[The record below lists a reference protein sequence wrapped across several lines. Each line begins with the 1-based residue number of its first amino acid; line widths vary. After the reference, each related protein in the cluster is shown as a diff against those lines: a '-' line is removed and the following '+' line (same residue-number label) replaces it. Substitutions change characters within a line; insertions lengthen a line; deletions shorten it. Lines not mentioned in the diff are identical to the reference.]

1 MNNEQAPPRGVVSI
15 LTAVMIIVLLG
26 FAGLAIDIGYLLLQK
41 TRMQSVADASA
52 LACVIE
58 PDTCG
63 EGGGNLFPVLNP
75 YSAMVSLANPVG
87 CPDPALQD
95 RCAQATASAVW
106 DTFFLRLFGQ
116 PLGRVSA
123 TAVAGYRSGLASC
136 ITTIEGFNAN
146 GTNIASLTNCSADIG
161 GVLLTTNQSGIQSND
176 PASAAITVYNGN
188 DPTNCGNCSP
198 QPIGVDDAL
207 PDIPSSAIPT
217 ANFDGTPLSIR
228 ASSAC
233 RSGTCLPGI
242 YRGGRVTLNGAT
254 TLASGVYVFEEGL
267 NVNGQTLQ
275 GLSGGVSI
283 YVPGNAPLDL
293 TGRITLTAPT
303 PDGCAPGSGVVL
315 SHPYTGTSHT
325 MSLEG
330 SNVRLN
336 LTGVVYLGADN
347 VTIRGSS
354 SSFVLSGT
362 LVTRSLDLR
371 GNMMPAVSANP
382 CNNLYQSRKVA
393 LVQ

>member
-1 MNNEQAPPRGVVSI
+1 MNNKKTPPHGVVSI

-26 FAGLAIDIGYLLLQK
+26 FAGLAIDVGYLLLQK

-58 PDTCG
+58 PDTCS
-63 EGGGNLFPVLNP
+63 GGGLNLFPAVNP
-75 YSAMVSLANPVG
+75 YGATVSLANPVD

-95 RCAQATASAVW
+95 RCAQATGSAVW
-106 DTFFLRLFGQ
+106 DTFFLTLFGQ
-116 PLGRVSA
+116 PQARISA

-136 ITTIEGFNAN
+136 ITTITDFRAN
-146 GTNIASLTNCSADIG
+146 GTNIVSLRNCSADIG
-161 GVLLTTNQSGIQSND
+161 GDLRTTNQSGIRADD
-176 PASAAITVYNGN
+176 PESAAITVYNGN

-198 QPIGVDDAL
+198 QPIGVDAAL
-207 PDIPSSAIPT
+207 PDIPSGAIPT
-217 ANFDGTPLSIR
+217 ANFDGTPLPVR

-254 TLASGVYVFEEGL
+254 TLSSGVYVFEEGL

-275 GLSGGVSI
+275 GQSGGVSI
-283 YVPGNAPLDL
+283 HIPGNAPLDL

-303 PDGCAPGSGVVL
+303 PAGCTPGSGVVL
-315 SHPYTGTSHT
+315 SHPYTGTSHN

-354 SSFVLSGT
+354 SSFALSGT

-371 GNMMPAVSANP
+371 GNMMPAVSANT

-393 LVQ
+393 LLQ